1 MCELCL
7 NKGWLLSYNT
17 STNVEEVQKCDECD
31 VFESDQH
38 AQQHASH
45 AEEA

>member
-17 STNVEEVQKCDECD
+17 STNAEEVQKCDECD
-31 VFESDQH
+31 VFESDQE
-38 AQQHASH
+38 AQLHSSH
-45 AEEA
+45 ADES